1 MKKTG
6 SKNLKIIAATSMA
19 IFSLFACFSAA
30 YAWFVA
36 TRKADNGAD
45 SFQVSDVQTSVQELS
60 IHEFL
65 GMTTDDGSSKSY
77 CFNPIPSGFAD
88 FSDDPRNPSIV
99 GDLTITLDEYSLD
112 DPNHPVLLLF
122 KVNGGVETIT
132 AETLFPFIAM
142 DKPGDDELDSNHIVA
157 SYSLLEAKKSSAS
170 DGEIFE
176 VTADEHHGGTYEDEE
191 TYITTRYQYNAASD
205 EFELVWTDL
214 ARFDNAFSSVA
225 QMHSLLF
232 TFDSPFA
239 RNGNNFVINTSS
251 DGVSE
256 KTYKHY
262 NETSEQYETLTTDC
276 VPVLSSDCNDSNQ
289 SSFTKFNSNNEA
301 TFEQIVEVYNGSTS
315 GYTYLGVIIDYF
327 PKAVEYLSSYFLGH
341 HYLNY
346 GLSFDRDWV
355 TKI

>member
-1 MKKTG
+1 MKKVG
-6 SKNLKIIAATSMA
+6 NKNVKIIAATSMA

-30 YAWFVA
+30 YAWFTAIRNV
-36 TRKADNGAD
+36 DNGAD
-45 SFQVSDVQTSVQELS
+45 QFQVSDVQTSVQELS

-65 GMTTDDGSSKSY
+65 GMSTETGSAKAY
-77 CFNPIPSGFAD
+77 CFNPIPTGFAD
-88 FSDDPRNPSIV
+88 FSNDPQHPSTI
-99 GDLTITLDEYSLD
+99 GNLSITLDEYSLD

-122 KVNGGVETIT
+122 KVSGGVENIT
-132 AETLFPFIAM
+132 AETTFPFIAK
-142 DKPGDDELDSNHIVA
+142 DKPGAAVLDDDHIVA
-157 SYSLLEAKKSSAS
+157 NYAGLEAKLGTAT

-176 VTADEHHGGTYEDEE
+176 VTADNHHGGTYEDQT
-191 TYITTRYQYNAASD
+191 TYITTRYQYNGSTNSFD
-205 EFELVWTDL
+205 LIWTDL

-232 TFDSPFA
+232 TFDSPFT